1 MLTDS
6 PRSPS
11 ASSAEPTNTTAEVT
25 KQSSPITPR
34 CSSPSLCLSP
44 PSESLPS
51 TTDTNTFDDLL
62 SLHSR
67 ALLDYYQKW
76 TPETAAALEF
86 AVFDTEDDVR
96 YYHFATTELLNNA
109 EKLNEEHAEVDRQYE
124 QKRQELIT
132 KHKAEADGLRLSL
145 HEQSELVASAIME
158 RDEITKER
166 DLAVLH
172 RDDLIKQLKEIKKA
186 RETDLN
192 EKFVYQQQYAQLVEA
207 SQRAPE
213 EIRCAQEKQ
222 RVAEAQC
229 KETVILKET
238 AMKVVDKVM
247 KEREAARQE
256 IEELR
261 SKRLGSSDRDQAINS
276 LSLKLGDKKR
286 RI

>member
-1 MLTDS
+1 MLMDS
-6 PRSPS
+6 PRSLS
-11 ASSAEPTNTTAEVT
+11 ASSAEPTDITAEVT
-25 KQSSPITPR
+25 KQSSLTTPR

-44 PSESLPS
+44 PPESPPS

-76 TPETAAALEF
+76 TPETAVALEF

-145 HEQSELVASAIME
+145 HEKSELVASAIME

-229 KETVILKET
+229 KEAVILKET

-261 SKRLGSSDRDQAINS
+261 SKRLGSSDRDKAINS

>member
-1 MLTDS
+1 MDS
-6 PRSPS
+6 PRSLS
-11 ASSAEPTNTTAEVT
+11 ASSTEPTDTTAEAT
-25 KQSSPITPR
+25 KRSSPITPG
-34 CSSPSLCLSP
+34 CSSPSLCVTP
-44 PSESLPS
+44 PPESFPP
-51 TTDTNTFDDLL
+51 TTTNDTFDDLL

-109 EKLNEEHAEVDRQYE
+109 EKLNEEHAEVDRQYQ

-145 HEQSELVASAIME
+145 HEKSELVAAAIME
-158 RDEITKER
+158 RDKITKER
-166 DLAVLH
+166 DLVVLH

-192 EKFVYQQQYAQLVEA
+192 EKHVYQQQYAQLVEA

-229 KETVILKET
+229 KEAVILKET
-238 AMKVVDKVM
+238 AMKVVDKVW
-247 KEREAARQE
+247 KEREAARQ
-256 IEELR
+256 
-261 SKRLGSSDRDQAINS
+261 SCWNGKRLGRRSRSCD
-276 LSLKLGDKKR
+276 LSGWVRVIGMRLSEA
-286 RI
+286 

>member
-1 MLTDS
+1 VTPPPES
-6 PRSPS
+6 FP
-11 ASSAEPTNTTAEVT
+11 PTTTN
-25 KQSSPITPR
+25 
-34 CSSPSLCLSP
+34 
-44 PSESLPS
+44 
-51 TTDTNTFDDLL
+51 DTFDDLL

-124 QKRQELIT
+124 QKGQDLVS

-145 HEQSELVASAIME
+145 HEKSELVASAIME

-192 EKFVYQQQYAQLVEA
+192 EKFIYQQQYAQLVEV

-222 RVAEAQC
+222 RGAEAQC
-229 KETVILKET
+229 KEAVILKET

-256 IEELR
+256 TEELR
-261 SKRLGSSDRDQAINS
+261 SKRLGSSDRDKAINS
-276 LSLKLGDKKR
+276 LILKLGDKKR

>member
-1 MLTDS
+1 MLMDS
-6 PRSPS
+6 PRSLS
-11 ASSAEPTNTTAEVT
+11 ASSAEPTDPTAAIT
-25 KQSSPITPR
+25 KQSSPTTPR
-34 CSSPSLCLSP
+34 CSFPSLCLSP
-44 PSESLPS
+44 PLESPPS

-67 ALLDYYQKW
+67 ALLDFYQKW

-86 AVFDTEDDVR
+86 VVFDTEDDVR

-109 EKLNEEHAEVDRQYE
+109 ERLNEEHAEVDRQYE
-124 QKRQELIT
+124 QKRQVLIT

-145 HEQSELVASAIME
+145 HEKSELVAAAIME

-172 RDDLIKQLKEIKKA
+172 RDDLLKQLKEIKKA
-186 RETDLN
+186 RDTDLN

-229 KETVILKET
+229 TEAVILKET

-261 SKRLGSSDRDQAINS
+261 SKRLGSSDRDKAINS

>member
-1 MLTDS
+1 MDS
-6 PRSPS
+6 PRSLS
-11 ASSAEPTNTTAEVT
+11 ASSAEPTDITPEVT
-25 KQSSPITPR
+25 KQSSLTTPR

-44 PSESLPS
+44 PPESPPS

-76 TPETAAALEF
+76 TPETAVALEF

-145 HEQSELVASAIME
+145 HEKSELVASAIME

-229 KETVILKET
+229 KEAVILKET

-261 SKRLGSSDRDQAINS
+261 SKRLGSSDRDKAINS

>member
-1 MLTDS
+1 MNS
-6 PRSPS
+6 PRSLTS
-11 ASSAEPTNTTAEVT
+11 RSIESTDTNAGNT

-44 PSESLPS
+44 PIESPPS

-76 TPETAAALEF
+76 SPETAAALEF

-109 EKLNEEHAEVDRQYE
+109 EELNEEHAEVELQHE

-145 HEQSELVASAIME
+145 HENSELVAAAIME
-158 RDEITKER
+158 RDNITKER
-166 DLAVLH
+166 DLAVSH

-186 RETDLN
+186 RETELY

-213 EIRCAQEKQ
+213 EIRCAHEKQ

-229 KETVILKET
+229 KEAVVLKET
-238 AMKVVDKVM
+238 AMKVVEKVM

-261 SKRLGSSDRDQAINS
+261 SKRLGTSDRDEAVKS
-276 LSLKLGDKKR
+276 LSLKIGDKKR